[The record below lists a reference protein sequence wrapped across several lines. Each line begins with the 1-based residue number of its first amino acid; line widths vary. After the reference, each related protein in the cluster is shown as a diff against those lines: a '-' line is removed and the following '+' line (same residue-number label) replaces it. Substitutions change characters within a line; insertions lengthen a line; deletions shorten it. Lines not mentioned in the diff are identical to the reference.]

1 MTLDD
6 IVDELFI
13 YKRTHSPED
22 FQSFLIGLNDK
33 ESLEEEERERTGKR
47 GNGRASSQG
56 NRRQRIGDSIFE
68 ERSITDSD
76 RVSRAFFDGFQL
88 ARRLEPLFIEGTI
101 NESDIDALFNR
112 QVQRIPA
119 NEKYTEVENERL
131 RRLFSYRVVPLY
143 DPNELV
149 GIVEIQQSLA
159 FARRPNFYGIRS
171 RTPPTNIEELTIEQM
186 LDKFR
191 PYVNERV
198 LSMFQGLTA
207 AGGDVTPPNDEQL
220 QDMQKFFRSLNRG
233 DNESDERTLL
243 RVFVAQC
250 KAAEEGS
257 LHFLEP
263 TARKYVYFLVQALK
277 RFLLE
282 EMDVAP
288 NLHDEG
294 ELKSYNNFL
303 KFWLN
308 RTYKRF
314 FNKLVKL
321 DNRTWNDQYSL
332 YSVSRTV
339 LEFYSR
345 FVPDI
350 TRSFDTGEFLDYLG
364 PGSQKELPAS
374 PIDFPV
380 QKAFM
385 VIERLGEKT
394 YLKSLLNNMMS
405 WLIEADDDLRI
416 VFHDVEVLVMLLK
429 QAFKR
434 LNMKND
440 LQDVSPTEFVK
451 RRDFIA
457 YLEYFE
463 PDSYVVRN
471 YVNVIIPKDKNDDFN
486 GPFSFDDDEAETS
499 AAASSEPVPT
509 VDDIGDSITTTTV
522 RFDPARTRL
531 DHGIVVR
538 EASYLDRRRGTP
550 NRDHRDHYHV
560 AAYKDTAIGCA
571 IGYASYDAK
580 AKKLVEFDAV
590 EDRVGTALIGALR
603 RAHPRHSIVRPDTST
618 IGDEMSVSS
627 SSSMSSTDL
636 LSLDLSY
643 TYESLLAE
651 AGQTNERPYVLMMWL
666 SQSYS
671 STPPIVIN
679 VEKTRSG
686 RQTLVFSVNRNY
698 IPEHVSLNVDCYSH
712 FTSETG
718 NPMKNLAGSAS
729 VPLAKLVRA
738 SGRAIVLEL
747 KVAASSVRKVKGRL
761 SLKCNRSSLQPGG
774 SSSVDQ
780 YDVDANDSLTL
791 VKKYIEDNR
800 SFYGKHPPIS
810 RSIAH
815 TTVFKFRCRQ
825 HYVPGALFDNFRI
838 PSTQETYYLNA
849 LKNALQLRLPQ
860 TPITDVEEAWQ
871 RVDSKL
877 YTVLNMLTSYAV
889 ACKYLRD
896 SVDNNTKG
904 GGQWSAQ
911 RVEEIDS
918 FDTVRHTDNGDCEDK
933 TKEILLHAMELK
945 YNSKDFVSPVF
956 AEIREI
962 LDNFIFCS
970 TLCAVSHS
978 SISKTDYDK
987 RRDILDEHMGAHEC
1001 AVAVPNHT
1009 FFSALKRSSPNHELF
1024 SLYTQEEQERGKG
1037 ERLYIL
1043 EGTGSLAPEPRE
1055 STEYRDDTAIA
1066 YEQVDERHLT
1076 TQLFYDIESDDVF
1089 YKIIVNLMTPEFY
1102 LRTGYIGFEFL
1113 VINERGERGA
1123 FFVDLMHI
1131 NENPNVRIT
1140 ETPRLSPLAF
1150 NRSMRITEDNF
1161 PLVVLEAPLEI
1172 PRALLETAERLTFQS
1187 DRTRTVPRHEDCFI
1201 VQCLFEYMTEEK
1213 IVSIIKN
1220 ARAQKLNVVCYVEAL
1235 KLDYITKQVF
1245 GRYTLIFY

>member
-33 ESLEEEERERTGKR
+33 EALEEERERTGKR
-47 GNGRASSQG
+47 SGGRASSSSSQG
-56 NRRQRIGDSIFE
+56 SRRQRIGDSIFE

-76 RVSRAFFDGFQL
+76 RESRAFFDGLRL

-101 NESDIDALFNR
+101 NENDIDALFNR
-112 QVQRIPA
+112 QVRRIPA
-119 NEKYTEVENERL
+119 YEKYTEVEDERL

-143 DPNELV
+143 IPDDTV
-149 GIVEIQQSLA
+149 GIDEIQQSLV
-159 FARRPNFYGIRS
+159 FSVRPDLHGKM

-186 LDKFR
+186 LDEFK
-191 PYVNERV
+191 PYANERV
-198 LSMFQGLTA
+198 LAMFRELTA
-207 AGGDVTPPNDEQL
+207 SGEDTVPPTDEQL
-220 QDMQKFFRSLNRG
+220 QDMQNFFRSLNRG

-282 EMDVAP
+282 EMDVTP

-294 ELKSYNNFL
+294 ELKSYDNFL

-308 RTYKRF
+308 RTYGRF

-321 DNRTWNDQYSL
+321 DNRTWNDRYSL
-332 YSVSRTV
+332 YNVRRTV

-350 TRSFDTGEFLDYLG
+350 TRSFGTGEFLDYLG
-364 PGSQKELPAS
+364 LGSPKELPAS

-380 QKAFM
+380 KKALM

-394 YLKSLLNNMMS
+394 YLKSLMNNMMS

-416 VFHDVEVLVMLLK
+416 VFHDVEVLVMVLK

-440 LQDVSPTEFVK
+440 LRDVSPTEFVK

-457 YLEYFE
+457 YLEYFG
-463 PDSYVVRN
+463 PDSHVVRN
-471 YVNVIIPKDKNDDFN
+471 YVNVIIPKAKNDGFN
-486 GPFSFDDDEAETS
+486 GPFSFDEEEAS
-499 AAASSEPVPT
+499 AASSSELVPT
-509 VDDIGDSITTTTV
+509 ADDIGDSITTTTV
-522 RFDPARTRL
+522 QFNPARARL
-531 DHGIVVR
+531 DHGIIVR
-538 EASYLDRRRGTP
+538 EASYLDRRKGTP
-550 NRDHRDHYHV
+550 NRSHRDLYHV

-571 IGYASYDAK
+571 IGYASYDTK
-580 AKKLVEFDAV
+580 AKKLVEFDAT

-603 RAHPRHSIVRPDTST
+603 RAHPSHAITRSDAST
-618 IGDEMSVSS
+618 IGDEMSASS
-627 SSSMSSTDL
+627 SSSSSSSDL

-651 AGQTNERPYVLMMWL
+651 AGQTNERPYVLMLWL

-686 RQTLVFSVNRNY
+686 RQTLMFSVNRNY

-718 NPMKNLAGSAS
+718 NSMKNLAGSAS
-729 VPLAKLVRA
+729 VPLAKLVRT
-738 SGRAIVLEL
+738 SGRAIMLDL

-774 SSSVDQ
+774 SSVVDQ
-780 YDVDANDSLTL
+780 YDVDANDSLAL
-791 VKKYIEDNR
+791 VKEYIESNR

-860 TPITDVEEAWQ
+860 TPIVDVEEAWQ

-933 TKEILLHAMELK
+933 TKEILLHAMGLK
-945 YNSKDFVSPVF
+945 HDSKDFVSPVF

-1001 AVAVPNHT
+1001 AVAVPNYT
-1009 FFSALKRSSPNHELF
+1009 FFSALKRSSPDHELF

-1043 EGTGSLAPEPRE
+1043 EGTGSLAPEPRD

-1076 TQLFYDIESDDVF
+1076 AQLFYDIESDDVF

-1131 NENPNVRIT
+1131 DKNTNVRIT

-1161 PLVVLEAPLEI
+1161 PLVALEAPLEI
-1172 PRALLETAERLTFQS
+1172 PRALLATAERLTFQS
-1187 DRTRTVPRHEDCFI
+1187 DRTRTVPKHEDCFI